1 MYNILIIQ
9 RRTSVCSIRGI
20 ELLNAS
26 NILNLPIYIILRA
39 LEGNMTLRIAITAH
53 KLSKLGGQRIML
65 FKLSEIL
72 FENRYFFKELL
83 ILLLRVG
90 KVVVKLRNPLLKF

>member
-1 MYNILIIQ
+1 
-9 RRTSVCSIRGI
+9 
-20 ELLNAS
+20 
-26 NILNLPIYIILRA
+26 
-39 LEGNMTLRIAITAH
+39 
-53 KLSKLGGQRIML
+53 ML

-90 KVVVKLRNPLLKF
+90 KEVVKLRNPLLKF

>member
-1 MYNILIIQ
+1 
-9 RRTSVCSIRGI
+9 
-20 ELLNAS
+20 
-26 NILNLPIYIILRA
+26 
-39 LEGNMTLRIAITAH
+39 MTLRIAITAH

-72 FENRYFFKELL
+72 FENRNFFKELL

-90 KVVVKLRNPLLKF
+90 KVVVKLRNPQLKF